1 MPLDRPLRKNFW
13 ILPALLVAV
22 AGFLNAQ
29 AISKLVGVGLE
40 ADAAELAR
48 PPLSGL
54 RKMTASPSAR
64 VVSAR
69 AILARNPFDH
79 VTGSLL
85 PAAGSS
91 EAAGGPAETLDTSD
105 PLSAPVCEGV
115 DVDAIVASDDADWS
129 LAALEGE
136 GNKSLLVRRGAEVSG
151 RKIEFIGWDRV
162 WLSSSA
168 GLCQAMLF
176 SAKKEAPK
184 PRALPTAVTST
195 PPPPRG
201 AKPLDP
207 ELRKG
212 IVAVSATEFNIDRSV
227 VDRILENQA
236 ELMKQARIIP
246 VQENGRV
253 VGVRMLGIR
262 PDTLLGVL
270 GMQNNDR
277 LQTINGFEVA
287 NPEKAL
293 EAYARLR
300 TADKLT
306 IQVNRGGKDMN
317 LDYNIR

>member
-1 MPLDRPLRKNFW
+1 MQLDRPLRNNFW

-29 AISKLVGVGLE
+29 AISRLVGVGLE
-40 ADAAELAR
+40 VDAGELVR
-48 PPLSGL
+48 PPLRVSRRL
-54 RKMTASPSAR
+54 PAAPAAR

-69 AILARNPFDH
+69 SILARNPFDH

-85 PAAGSS
+85 PPPSTPEATGLAA
-91 EAAGGPAETLDTSD
+91 PLDTSD
-105 PLSAPVCEGV
+105 PLSAPVCDGV
-115 DVDAIVASDDADWS
+115 DVDAIVASDDAEWS
-129 LAALEGE
+129 LAAVEAEGK
-136 GNKSLLVRRGAEVSG
+136 KSLLVRRGAEVSG
-151 RKIEFIGWDRV
+151 KRIEFIGWDRV
-162 WLSSSA
+162 WLSSGE

-176 SAKKEAPK
+176 AAKKSAPA
-184 PRALPTAVTST
+184 PHAIATAVVST
-195 PPPPRG
+195 RPPPRG
-201 AKPLDP
+201 APPLDP
-207 ELRKG
+207 QLRKG

-236 ELMKQARIIP
+236 ELMKQAKIIP

-262 PDTLLGVL
+262 PDTLLGAL